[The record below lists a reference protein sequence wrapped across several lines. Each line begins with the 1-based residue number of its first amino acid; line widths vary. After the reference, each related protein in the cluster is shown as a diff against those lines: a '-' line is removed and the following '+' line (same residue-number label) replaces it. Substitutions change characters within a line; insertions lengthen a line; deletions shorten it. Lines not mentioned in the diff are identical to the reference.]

1 MQAFRLL
8 YLKRISNWDEQSV
21 HLGTNISPLLYERNE
36 PEDKYNHILIILI
49 TFACPKKKSQIM
61 IIWVRPTGVSTKYIS
76 TNYTVDRHIV
86 DLLLPLI
93 SVQWFMDW
101 PWACKCSNSAADDHG
116 IKTPQ
121 LVGDDLHP
129 IFLSDMMIIKKSFP
143 QNATPILSFYFHCS
157 LISLGSQA
165 TSLVSTSSSSS

>member
-1 MQAFRLL
+1 MVAIATFECTHPDTNIFRSVLSNRNTL
-8 YLKRISNWDEQSV
+8 ASTPQRILWRNLAANANFPLIIPETIIIGMNWDEQSV
-21 HLGTNISPLLYERNE
+21 HLGTNISPLSYERTE

-49 TFACPKKKSQIM
+49 TLACPKKKSWIM

-93 SVQWFMDW
+93 SVQWFMDC

-116 IKTPQ
+116 IKTP
-121 LVGDDLHP
+121 
-129 IFLSDMMIIKKSFP
+129 
-143 QNATPILSFYFHCS
+143 
-157 LISLGSQA
+157 
-165 TSLVSTSSSSS
+165 